1 MAELLDTMSSSELT
15 EWIAYSEKEPF
26 GGLVDDLRAG
36 LAPAMTVNANL
47 GKDGKPMQPLDFFPW
62 RSPHLFVKPE
72 TKPETPEELAARI
85 KREVFGV
92 SSNEVQ

>member
-15 EWIAYSEKEPF
+15 EWIAYSEREPF
-26 GGLVDDLRAG
+26 GSLVDDFRAG

-47 GKDGKPMQPLDFFPW
+47 GKPMHPLDFFPW

-72 TKPETPEELAARI
+72 VKPETPEELAARI

-92 SSNEVQ
+92 SFDEVQ